1 MARSRG
7 RRSSWDSM
15 ASVATEEEPSTT
27 TPGETEAD
35 GETQSAAPTWSR
47 TGQGQDGDGWKGT
60 PGTAATG
67 QATAMAMET
76 SWPWNARTAW
86 ASSSDATASDQDMPD
101 LVPQWELRLPEWWEL
116 RARWPDSELQKRD
129 KQPRHGS
136 YLGEM
141 IDDEDEQAYEA
152 EHTMEDL
159 KDEGMAE
166 EGLVIKDEAE
176 MEAQE
181 AMAAP
186 GPPDP
191 QGCASSTIGSAA
203 GYYATR
209 SGLGASRHSGGGKG
223 RGMGNPSH
231 SKGAPR
237 SDAEITCFR
246 CGKKGH
252 RTATCP
258 EKKEEAHQADEAAPF
273 VCFANQKLSDNELP
287 FSAGVSTAEAVKA
300 GKAVVDGGAT
310 RTIASAEAL
319 QTLGRQNKK
328 TFGEDGILAI
338 DRSDLP
344 TFSFGNS
351 STYTC
356 ISTTEVRL
364 SAQSQPG
371 KLLFHTLDKRSGPV
385 LLSVHSLRALGA
397 IIDFEHDL
405 AIFLCLDPDLA
416 VHLERSATGHQL
428 LSLSADLYDHSYPL
442 KKAMESLQDL
452 VLREE

>member
-252 RTATCP
+252 RTVTCP

-273 VCFANQKLSDNELP
+273 VLLCQP
-287 FSAGVSTAEAVKA
+287 EAV
-300 GKAVVDGGAT
+300 
-310 RTIASAEAL
+310 
-319 QTLGRQNKK
+319 
-328 TFGEDGILAI
+328 
-338 DRSDLP
+338 
-344 TFSFGNS
+344 
-351 STYTC
+351 
-356 ISTTEVRL
+356 
-364 SAQSQPG
+364 
-371 KLLFHTLDKRSGPV
+371 
-385 LLSVHSLRALGA
+385 
-397 IIDFEHDL
+397 
-405 AIFLCLDPDLA
+405 
-416 VHLERSATGHQL
+416 
-428 LSLSADLYDHSYPL
+428 
-442 KKAMESLQDL
+442 
-452 VLREE
+452 